1 MKLLIAADMEGISG
15 VVHPDH
21 VNPSH
26 TEYARF
32 RRIMTADVN
41 AAIAGARAA
50 GVDEFVVA
58 DGHWD
63 GTNILLEELDP
74 QARLNS
80 GNSAPFGMVEGIQS
94 GVDAVFFIGYH
105 ARAGSVTGILDHTWS
120 SQRIANL
127 WLNGRLAGETGLN
140 GAVCGAFGAPVLLV
154 SGDQTVAAEAQE
166 WIPGIQTAVVKQAG
180 GRTSAVCLSLQEAH
194 RSIHAAAARAVALF
208 KQGLGAK
215 PLILETPVTVTVEFI
230 HAHMADSALLL
241 PGAVRLDG
249 RRVEFSAPDM
259 PAAYRSFRAVVALAG
274 R

>member
-1 MKLLIAADMEGISG
+1 
-15 VVHPDH
+15 
-21 VNPSH
+21 
-26 TEYARF
+26 
-32 RRIMTADVN
+32 
-41 AAIAGARAA
+41 
-50 GVDEFVVA
+50 
-58 DGHWD
+58 
-63 GTNILLEELDP
+63 
-74 QARLNS
+74 
-80 GNSAPFGMVEGIQS
+80 
-94 GVDAVFFIGYH
+94 
-105 ARAGSVTGILDHTWS
+105 VTGILDHTWS

-259 PAAYRSFRAVVALAG
+259 PAAYHSFRAVVALAG